1 VKENVMKIVIPGGSG
16 HLGTSLTR
24 HLRERGHDVVV
35 LTRDR
40 NQPGVLWDGRTLGPW
55 ATLIDGA
62 DAVINLAGR
71 SVNCRYT
78 TEHRQEILRSRVDS
92 TRVIGEAIAQAAQP
106 PRVWLQAST
115 ATIYAHR
122 YDAPNDDRTGV
133 IGGNEPDAP
142 PDWRFSIDVA
152 RAWEQAVD
160 DAHTPHTRKVKL
172 RAAVVMTTAPGGIF
186 ALLRRHIR
194 LGFGRFGDGRQ
205 KMSWIH
211 ERDFLRA
218 IDFLLEREDLDGA
231 VNVAAP
237 NPVTNEE
244 FTRELREAMGRRL
257 AIPSSGWI
265 LRFGAWAMRTEP
277 ELVLK
282 SRYVVPR
289 RLLEAGFT
297 FEFPHWRGAVRDL
310 CATWSGRR
318 PRLSMQATGSGG
330 GGVGVW

>member
-1 VKENVMKIVIPGGSG
+1 VKEDVMKIVIPGGSG
-16 HLGTSLTR
+16 HLGSLLTR
-24 HLRERGHDVVV
+24 HLRERGHDVIV

-55 ATLIDGA
+55 AVVVDGA
-62 DAVINLAGR
+62 DVVINLAGR

-78 TEHRQEILRSRVDS
+78 PEHRQEILRSRVDS

-122 YDAPNDDRTGV
+122 FDAPNDERGGI
-133 IGGNEPDAP
+133 IGGDEPDAP
-142 PDWRFSIDVA
+142 ADWRFSIEVG
-152 RAWEQAVD
+152 RAWEKAVD
-160 DAHTPHTRKVKL
+160 DAATPHTRKVKL
-172 RAAVVMTTAPGGIF
+172 RAAVVMTSAPGGIF

-205 KMSWIH
+205 WMSWIH
-211 ERDFLRA
+211 ERDFVRA
-218 IDFLLEREDLDGA
+218 IDFLIESDDIDGV

-237 NPVTNEE
+237 GPVTNEH
-244 FTRELREAMGRRL
+244 FTRELRDAMGRRL

-265 LRFGAWAMRTEP
+265 LRFGAWVMRTEP

-289 RLLEAGFT
+289 RLLESGFT
-297 FEFPHWRGAVRDL
+297 FEFPHWRDAVRNL
-310 CATWSGRR
+310 CGSWNDRR
-318 PRLSMQATGSGG
+318 PGLPVPTTGNETREP
-330 GGVGVW
+330 GVW